1 MDEKKYSQLY
11 QALLQEVLQ
20 FHNGNQR
27 RIRKGMLSLLLVPLV
42 FLVLLFL
49 SEGSRVIFLLLWIV
63 SMFGIAAYLIAV
75 EYIDYEMQ
83 NKVKKITKKEV
94 ELDQLTPLPS
104 TMPQLLPMLLGR
116 GQKPD
121 LPPDPPQEEQE
132 SFAQSAAQAEE
143 DLDQLLQGLRGAEA
157 APAAPEPAPVS
168 VPENPAPVPPVSTPV
183 PPASQA
189 APQPVSP
196 DLNQTLAGLQT
207 DVQQLARGLE
217 SLSHQL
223 GRIFQYMEQQGNG
236 SKEERKWQR
245 LTASVVAVVVV
256 MGLCLIPCLY
266 AWFNIFS
273 NWDPYGP
280 DSTSNIRV
288 AVTSEDEG
296 YELLGL
302 KLNIGSMVLDGLK
315 SNDQMGWDFV
325 DSREEALEGVRSGK
339 YYAALIV
346 PSDFTGDFV
355 SILDTDLRHPQIQYY
370 ENQKKNAIA
379 PKITNKAKTAVQDEI
394 NATVVETV
402 TDAVTTV
409 SSVCKA
415 LGLDAD
421 DVSQGII
428 EKLGSAQ
435 QSLLALEN
443 TLSAMQTLV
452 DQTDSILACAG
463 VVSDDLN
470 NIVKTGDLSGV
481 QDALNR
487 GVGRLNEA
495 EAEIARQLE
504 DIDNQLDVIA
514 ADLAAAMGT
523 AEDVAD
529 FLAGPAQLMDQRLEA
544 LQQQLEKLRD
554 YADNYPA
561 IQERLGN
568 AIYHIGE
575 LRDLLK
581 KLEDPS
587 QLESWNQEVQAKIA
601 QIRQDLREAAL
612 RISESVNQ
620 RVEELNRNVQEKLQ
634 AVQNVF
640 DNVSGGLTALGDKL
654 GRYQDAIR
662 STDTTLGGAIQL
674 SSTLRGDLGKLSDD
688 VERIVTS
695 DGFRRFLDVLEN
707 NPEELAGYLSDP
719 IAMETVPV
727 YEITTYGSAMAP
739 YYIMLA
745 LFVGSLLTA
754 TMIHVNAPIPP
765 LPLLRPWQ
773 RFFGRYQLFFLVG
786 MVQALVTGLGCVYY
800 IGMQCLHPG
809 LFLLA
814 CCVCSLNFTM
824 MNFALVYALDN
835 IGMAL
840 SVIIMVIQ
848 VAGSGGSYPIDVLPE
863 VFQKLYVLMP
873 FHYGMDMIRETIAGR
888 YENVYWTNLA
898 VMAGMCVLF
907 AALGMLL
914 YYPARPLNRMIAH
927 SKEKSGIM

>member
-63 SMFGIAAYLIAV
+63 SIAV

-104 TMPQLLPMLLGR
+104 AMPQLLPMLLGR
-116 GQKPD
+116 SQEPD

-143 DLDQLLQGLRGAEA
+143 DLDQLLQGLRGTEA

-207 DVQQLARGLE
+207 DMQQLARGLE

-223 GRIFQYMEQQGNG
+223 GRKGGTEMRNIWKIFR
-236 SKEERKWQR
+236 SDWQR

-907 AALGMLL
+907 AVLGMLL

>member
-1 MDEKKYSQLY
+1 MKNIWK
-11 QALLQEVLQ
+11 
-20 FHNGNQR
+20 
-27 RIRKGMLSLLLVPLV
+27 
-42 FLVLLFL
+42 
-49 SEGSRVIFLLLWIV
+49 IFR
-63 SMFGIAAYLIAV
+63 S
-75 EYIDYEMQ
+75 D
-83 NKVKKITKKEV
+83 
-94 ELDQLTPLPS
+94 
-104 TMPQLLPMLLGR
+104 
-116 GQKPD
+116 
-121 LPPDPPQEEQE
+121 
-132 SFAQSAAQAEE
+132 
-143 DLDQLLQGLRGAEA
+143 
-157 APAAPEPAPVS
+157 
-168 VPENPAPVPPVSTPV
+168 
-183 PPASQA
+183 
-189 APQPVSP
+189 
-196 DLNQTLAGLQT
+196 
-207 DVQQLARGLE
+207 
-217 SLSHQL
+217 
-223 GRIFQYMEQQGNG
+223 
-236 SKEERKWQR
+236 WQR
-245 LTASVVAVVVV
+245 LTASVVAVVVI

-315 SNDQMGWDFV
+315 SNHQMGWDFV
-325 DSREEALEGVRSGK
+325 DSREEALEGVHSGK

-435 QSLLALEN
+435 ESLLALEN

-470 NIVKTGDLSGV
+470 NIVKSGDLSGV

-514 ADLAAAMGT
+514 DDIAAAVGT
-523 AEDVAD
+523 AEDVAG
-529 FLAGPAQLMDQRLEA
+529 FLAGPAQRLDERLA
-544 LQQQLEKLRD
+544 EQQQRLEKLRD
-554 YADNYPA
+554 FADNYPA

-587 QLESWNQEVQAKIA
+587 QLESWNQEVQAKVD

-620 RVEELNRNVQEKLQ
+620 RVEELNRDVQEKLQ

-654 GRYQDAIR
+654 GRYQDAIQ
-662 STDTTLGGAIQL
+662 STGTTLGGAIQL
-674 SSTLRGDLGKLSDD
+674 SATLRGDLGKLSDD

-873 FHYGMDMIRETIAGR
+873 FHYGMDMLRETIAGR

-907 AALGMLL
+907 AVLGMLL
-914 YYPARPLNRMIAH
+914 YYPARPLNRLIAR

>member
-1 MDEKKYSQLY
+1 MR
-11 QALLQEVLQ
+11 
-20 FHNGNQR
+20 N
-27 RIRKGMLSLLLVPLV
+27 I
-42 FLVLLFL
+42 
-49 SEGSRVIFLLLWIV
+49 W
-63 SMFGIAAYLIAV
+63 
-75 EYIDYEMQ
+75 
-83 NKVKKITKKEV
+83 
-94 ELDQLTPLPS
+94 
-104 TMPQLLPMLLGR
+104 
-116 GQKPD
+116 
-121 LPPDPPQEEQE
+121 
-132 SFAQSAAQAEE
+132 
-143 DLDQLLQGLRGAEA
+143 
-157 APAAPEPAPVS
+157 
-168 VPENPAPVPPVSTPV
+168 
-183 PPASQA
+183 
-189 APQPVSP
+189 
-196 DLNQTLAGLQT
+196 
-207 DVQQLARGLE
+207 
-217 SLSHQL
+217 
-223 GRIFQYMEQQGNG
+223 RIF
-236 SKEERKWQR
+236 RADWQR
-245 LTASVVAVVVV
+245 ISASVVAVVVI

-280 DSTSNIRV
+280 DATSNIRV

-346 PSDFTGDFV
+346 PADFTGDFV
-355 SILDTDLRHPQIQYY
+355 SILDTDLRHPQIEYY
-370 ENQKKNAIA
+370 ENEKKNAIA

-402 TDAVTTV
+402 TNAVTTV

-443 TLSAMQTLV
+443 TLTAMQTLV
-452 DQTDSILACAG
+452 NQTDSILACAG

-470 NIVKTGDLSGV
+470 NIVKSGDLSGV

-523 AEDVAD
+523 AEDVAGV
-529 FLAGPAQLMDQRLEA
+529 LAGPAQRLDERLA
-544 LQQQLEKLRD
+544 EQQQRLEKLRD

-561 IQERLGN
+561 VQERLGN
-568 AIYHIGE
+568 AIYRIGE

-581 KLEDPS
+581 TLEDPG
-587 QLESWNQEVQAKIA
+587 QLETWRQEVQAKVDEL
-601 QIRQDLREAAL
+601 RQELREAAL
-612 RISESVNQ
+612 RISGSVNQ
-620 RVEELNRNVQEKLQ
+620 RLEELNRDVTEKLQ
-634 AVQNVF
+634 TLQSVF
-640 DNVSGGLTALGDKL
+640 DSVSGNLSALGDKL
-654 GRYQDAIR
+654 TRYQEAIQ
-662 STDTTLGGAIQL
+662 STGTTLSGAIQL
-674 SSTLRGDLGKLSDD
+674 SSTLRGDLGQLAQDMD
-688 VERIVTS
+688 RIVTS
-695 DGFRRFLDVLEN
+695 DGFRRFVEVLEN
-707 NPEELAGYLSDP
+707 DPEGLADYLSDP
-719 IAMETVPV
+719 VSMETVPV
-727 YEITTYGSAMAP
+727 YEITSYGSSMAP

-754 TMIHVNAPIPP
+754 TMLHVNAPMPV
-765 LPLLRPWQ
+765 LFRLRPWQ
-773 RFFGRYQLFFLVG
+773 RFFGRYQLFFLIG
-786 MVQALVTGLGCVYY
+786 MIQALVTGLGCIYY
-800 IGMQCLHPG
+800 IGIQCPYPG

-824 MNFALVYALDN
+824 MNYALVYALDN
-835 IGMAL
+835 IGMAA

-848 VAGSGGSYPIDVLPE
+848 VAGSGGVYPIDVLPGI
-863 VFQKLYVLMP
+863 FQTLYKFMP
-873 FHYGMDMIRETIAGR
+873 FHYGMDMLRETIAGR
-888 YENVYWTNLA
+888 YENVYWKNLA
-898 VMAGMCVLF
+898 VMAAMCVLF
-907 AALGMLL
+907 AVLGMVL
-914 YYPARPLNRMIAH
+914 YYPARPLNRLIAR